1 MTTSAPPWT
10 VRSLTERIELGP
22 AGQAET
28 TFTVTNNGPVDKR
41 LVLDV
46 VRSENAGRVVI
57 DVPEPQQ
64 LVRHGGSVSFLVTV
78 TAPQG
83 TPPGECWLAARI
95 YSADEAPEESSVLS
109 DRVAFEIR
117 PTPMPRR
124 PNIWLWLIPVIV
136 LVLVV
141 LGVVLF
147 LVLRD
152 DEPAGPPP
160 GPPVH
165 KSGELVVTQDG
176 PFDLDELAKAEIG
189 EFSGLAPDADVQLF
203 GAAIEPERFFQAAN
217 GIDMGRLP
225 GPVPDTRQACLDLG
239 LEPNFGLNLAEIHVG
254 DVFCVRTSAGRLSV
268 AEVKNKVSASKSS
281 LTMQVTTYE

>member
-10 VRSLTERIELGP
+10 IRSLTERIELGP

-41 LVLDV
+41 LVLDI
-46 VRSENAGRVVI
+46 VRSDNAGQAVI
-57 DVPEPQQ
+57 DVPKPQQ
-64 LVRHGGSVSFLVTV
+64 LVPHGGSVSFLVTV
-78 TAPQG
+78 TARPG
-83 TPPGECWLAARI
+83 TPPGECWLAARV

-109 DRVAFEIR
+109 DRVAFEIK
-117 PTPMPRR
+117 PTTAPPK
-124 PNIWLWLIPVIV
+124 PKIWIWLIPVLV

-141 LGVVLF
+141 LGVVVF
-147 LVLRD
+147 LLLRD
-152 DEPAGPPP
+152 DEPPPPPP
-160 GPPVH
+160 GPPIH
-165 KSGELVVTQDG
+165 KSGQLVVTQDG
-176 PFDLDELAKAEIG
+176 PFDLDELTKAEVG

-203 GAAIEPERFFQAAN
+203 GAAIEAERFFQAAQ

-239 LEPNFGLNLAEIHVG
+239 VGPTFGLNLAEIHVG

-268 AEVKNKVSASKSS
+268 AEVKSKVSASKSS